1 MRKNEKDFESS
12 IFFEAQKYYFV
23 FDSRLNFSSNFH
35 IRNVVLALPN
45 GNHEK
50 IKNFLQEN
58 GANWIAWHYNP
69 PAASHMGGVWE
80 FGNVKPE

>member
-1 MRKNEKDFESS
+1 MKKILSPAYSLKPKNIILFLTRGL
-12 IFFEAQKYYFV
+12 IFHQIFIFATLFWRCPTE
-23 FDSRLNFSSNFH
+23 
-35 IRNVVLALPN
+35 I
-45 GNHEK
+45 NHEK